1 MSESTVKKE
10 RISVLG
16 STGSIGVSALS
27 VIRQH
32 EERFEIYGLS
42 ANKNAEL
49 LLEQCKQYRPRV
61 VVVSDAKTY
70 EKISEASLLN
80 DLAIELLYGQDGL
93 RELVSSEE
101 TDTIVAGI
109 AGAAGLEST
118 YNAIIGGKKILVANK
133 EPLVMAGGLLTKAS
147 SESGAI
153 ILPIDSEH
161 NAILQ
166 CLGTSLFELG
176 EHPTVEKIFLTASGG
191 PFLRRPIDTFHTI
204 TPEEAL
210 RHPTWTMGR
219 KISVDSATMMN
230 KGLEVIEAKFLF
242 SMSPEQI
249 EVIVH
254 PKSLVH
260 SLVQFIDGSTIA
272 QLANPDMSVPISF
285 ALAYPER
292 IKINVPQLDP
302 SAMGSLEFYKPDFG
316 KFPCLSF
323 AYDALESG
331 GDAMIRLNASNEIG
345 VQAFLDGVIGFTD
358 IAKVVAC
365 SLEQSSTVSP
375 SSVEE
380 ILCQDAAARAYAR
393 EYIARTS

>member
-1 MSESTVKKE
+1 MSDSTVKKE
-10 RISVLG
+10 RISILG
-16 STGSIGVSALS
+16 STGSIGVSTLS

-42 ANKNAEL
+42 AHTNAEL

-61 VVVSDAKTY
+61 VVVTDPKTF
-70 EKISEASLLN
+70 EEVSEAGLLN
-80 DLAIELLYGQDGL
+80 DLDIECLHGQDGL
-93 RELVSSEE
+93 RELVSSKE
-101 TDTIVAGI
+101 TDTIVAAI
-109 AGAAGLEST
+109 TGAAGLEST
-118 YNAIIGGKKILVANK
+118 YYAIKEGKKILVANK
-133 EPLVMAGGLLTKAS
+133 EPLVMGGDLLTKAS

-191 PFLRRPIDTFHTI
+191 PFLERPTDTFHTI
-204 TPEEAL
+204 TPAEAL

-219 KISVDSATMMN
+219 KISIDSATMMN
-230 KGLEVIEAKFLF
+230 KGLEIIEAKFLF
-242 SMSPEQI
+242 SMLPQQI
-249 EVIVH
+249 EVVVH

-302 SAMGSLEFYKPDFG
+302 SAMGSLEFYKPDFS
-316 KFPCLSF
+316 KFPCLSY
-323 AYDALESG
+323 AYVALDYG

-345 VQAFLDGVIGFTD
+345 VQAFLDGVIGFAD
-358 IAKVVAC
+358 IAKVVGC

-375 SSVEE
+375 SSIEE
-380 ILCQDAAARAYAR
+380 ILCQDAAARAHAR